1 MAEMSS
7 FSDVQN
13 RLSQWGSD
21 AVITYDNADCL
32 VLVNVDA
39 STLKSA
45 NFRFSA
51 APICLAADTLIRTP
65 NGPRPIQTLTKGQ
78 RIATQDAGPQPL
90 LRLTS
95 ERLHFHSPNDPA
107 KPIMIRANTFGTAPS
122 TDLITS
128 PQHRIVIDGAL
139 VPATKLIKRRGI
151 RAMRGRHTA
160 LYYNLLFEQHY
171 IIFANDLPVE
181 NLLRESSNHSALT
194 PVLPLLRHDPAC

>member
-7 FSDVQN
+7 YSDVQN

-65 NGPRPIQTLTKGQ
+65 NGPRPIQTLT
-78 RIATQDAGPQPL
+78 
-90 LRLTS
+90 
-95 ERLHFHSPNDPA
+95 
-107 KPIMIRANTFGTAPS
+107 
-122 TDLITS
+122 
-128 PQHRIVIDGAL
+128 
-139 VPATKLIKRRGI
+139 
-151 RAMRGRHTA
+151 
-160 LYYNLLFEQHY
+160 
-171 IIFANDLPVE
+171 
-181 NLLRESSNHSALT
+181 
-194 PVLPLLRHDPAC
+194 